1 MISSVRPC
9 TSAWSLPWMALRYKA
24 FSRDGPIIPL
34 ISKSGNALGF
44 RAFEAKEPTAIN
56 PKAFPLKLA

>member
-1 MISSVRPC
+1 MP
-9 TSAWSLPWMALRYKA
+9 LRYKA